1 MQKIAILFIDTTPN
15 LGYIGMER
23 MCFIMEITV
32 GMKAEVFSFVEKE
45 DTAKEVGSGSLLV
58 YATPCMVAL
67 MEGAACEAIEEA
79 MGDDKTSVGTELN
92 IQHISATP
100 VGMDVRAE
108 AVVTAVD
115 GKVVTFEVH
124 AYDESGEIGRG
135 THKRVIVP
143 TQKFLEKAYNKL

>member
-1 MQKIAILFIDTTPN
+1 
-15 LGYIGMER
+15 
-23 MCFIMEITV
+23 MEIIV
-32 GMKAEVFSFVEKE
+32 GMKGEVGTTVERE

-108 AVVTAVD
+108 AVVTAVE
-115 GKVVTFEVH
+115 GKVITFELH
-124 AYDESGEIGRG
+124 AYDEAGEIGHG
-135 THKRVIVP
+135 THKRVIVNS
-143 TQKFLEKAYNKL
+143 QKFLDRTYGKL

>member
-1 MQKIAILFIDTTPN
+1 MEIV
-15 LGYIGMER
+15 IGMKGEVSTIVER
-23 MCFIMEITV
+23 
-32 GMKAEVFSFVEKE
+32 E

-79 MGDDKTSVGTELN
+79 MDETKTTVGTELN

-100 VGMDVRAE
+100 VGLEVRAE

-115 GKVVTFEVH
+115 GKVITFEIH
-124 AYDESGEIGRG
+124 AFDEAGEIGKG

-143 TQKFLEKAYNKL
+143 AQKFLDKAYSKL